1 MSLGEAKKS
10 ATAGNT
16 CTTAAAYGAA
26 RAVRATLAP
35 TAIRLLLL

>member
-10 ATAGNT
+10 ATAGNS

-26 RAVRATLAP
+26 RTVRATLAP